1 MRYVHKFYQ
10 FIGSQ
15 DRTKDSFIS
24 PNIIFWTHGQYF
36 RRFFGDLFEDK
47 TFISPRQFEQ
57 QVDFF
62 K

>member
-24 PNIIFWTHGQYF
+24 PNIIFEHMAN
-36 RRFFGDLFEDK
+36 
-47 TFISPRQFEQ
+47 TF
-57 QVDFF
+57 VDFSMTYSEI
-62 K
+62 KPL